1 MMGKILDKYQ
11 SAIQLGLIRPPAED
25 RPGEFEK
32 TSQGKGG
39 QTMHSLMRCFLITV
53 LLVSLLPRV
62 AAKAAQT
69 QAKTDRITL
78 EVMNPMGAI
87 EPPKTL
93 GISPRV
99 PDLAGKR
106 IALMHNNKPG
116 ATNMLDALQKLLSK
130 KYPTAQF
137 IRGYETDPVMPP
149 KDPDLYKKAA
159 AACDTFI
166 FAMGD

>member
-1 MMGKILDKYQ
+1 
-11 SAIQLGLIRPPAED
+11 
-25 RPGEFEK
+25 
-32 TSQGKGG
+32 
-39 QTMHSLMRCFLITV
+39 
-53 LLVSLLPRV
+53 
-62 AAKAAQT
+62 
-69 QAKTDRITL
+69 
-78 EVMNPMGAI
+78 MNPMGVI

-137 IRGYETDPVMPP
+137 IRGFETQPVMPP
-149 KDPDLYKKAA
+149 KDPDMYKKAA

-166 FAMGD
+166 FAMAD